1 MIATIVVSFF
11 IIACF
16 HTKSN
21 LETFVHFI
29 KLDHEHFILN
39 SKELMRYYTSGTAR
53 VIYAV
58 SIGVSTVDSQAPE
71 LIQKE
76 NSTSVILRKAA
87 KGTMVD

>member
-1 MIATIVVSFF
+1 
-11 IIACF
+11 
-16 HTKSN
+16 
-21 LETFVHFI
+21 
-29 KLDHEHFILN
+29 
-39 SKELMRYYTSGTAR
+39 MRYYTSGTAR

-87 KGTMVD
+87 KGTMVDWLEYKILFSVLSYIANNYCERIKIYWNLAS

>member
-1 MIATIVVSFF
+1 
-11 IIACF
+11 
-16 HTKSN
+16 
-21 LETFVHFI
+21 
-29 KLDHEHFILN
+29 
-39 SKELMRYYTSGTAR
+39 MRYYTSGTAR

-87 KGTMVD
+87 KGTMVDWLEYEILFSVLSYITKVKVP